1 MAKEATKNYMPEQTR
16 LCVREDG
23 MLCMANTMGINAS
36 MGNAG
41 FNLRPY
47 PGDVTDS
54 PEVVMKFLRGND
66 QAAAGGVSRTEAEL
80 GRFNF
85 DNMSRTELCEFAM
98 DEWGHDLTGYKTA
111 HRTREIVIAIKAN
124 GGKMPAEGEDVPA
137 AVVAAAAPA
146 GISGGIGVKA

>member
-1 MAKEATKNYMPEQTR
+1 MAKEATSNYAPEKTR

-41 FNLRPY
+41 MTLRPY

-54 PEVVMKFLRGND
+54 PEVVMKFLRGH
-66 QAAAGGVSRTEAEL
+66 QELAAGGVSKTEAEL

-98 DEWGHDLTGYKTA
+98 DEWGFDLTGYKTA
-111 HRTREIVIAIKAN
+111 HRTREVVAAIKAN
-124 GGKMPAEGEDVPA
+124 GGKMPEDIDAVPA
-137 AVVAAAAPA
+137 AVVAAAAPG